1 MCVTLSGLEKFFYFS
16 RDFFFFNYFSRYFS
30 IKNEIIL
37 LTISGELIK
46 IESPGYRRSAG
57 GPMVVEE
64 RLVRE
69 KFAAFQ
75 EVIGILPRA
84 RSFVK
89 WSW

>member
-46 IESPGYRRSAG
+46 IESLVVRWLLRRDSF
-57 GPMVVEE
+57 E
-64 RLVRE
+64 RS
-69 KFAAFQ
+69 
-75 EVIGILPRA
+75 LPRFRRLSGFYLVQEA
-84 RSFVK
+84 S
-89 WSW
+89 